1 MAKGETLMSK
11 HTLEQVLEALIN
23 KEEDRASDL
32 LHQFFVQK
40 GKQIYEEL
48 SSLDEVDEDDDEEV
62 EESIGGSASDD
73 FEDEIIA
80 TEEDLEDERLFSEDD
95 DMGEEDPMSAEEP
108 GEEEATAELAMDM
121 DAGEETPDADEA
133 MSNVEDALADLKAAF
148 AEIMGNDAGEES
160 DMDMPAEDEE
170 EFNALGESASLS
182 AVASPAHGDNGQ
194 NTKSPVSSGAKI
206 SNGAKAVAVKDGN
219 TAGGNADTPKVN
231 SLGNVNVPGNKK
243 APAQKLVAVPK
254 SGDSASNKT
263 SPVAKA

>member
-1 MAKGETLMSK
+1 MSK

-80 TEEDLEDERLFSEDD
+80 TEEDLEDERLFSEDE
-95 DMGEEDPMSAEEP
+95 DMGKEDPMSAEEP
-108 GEEEATAELAMDM
+108 GEEEATAELALPM

-160 DMDMPAEDEE
+160 DMDMDMPAEDEVEE

-182 AVASPAHGDNGQ
+182 AVATPAHGDNGQ

-206 SNGAKAVAVKDGN
+206 DNGAKAVAVKDGN

-231 SLGNVNVPGNKK
+231 SLGNVNVPGNKR
-243 APAQKLVAVPK
+243 APAQKPVAVPK
-254 SGDSASNKT
+254 GSDSASNKT